1 MFSSAIRSSLRSS
14 SRLTA
19 RSAAQSRVSA
29 FRTPGFRKYSTEA
42 PKSSSNILLWSGL
55 GVAAAGGVAWY
66 IYGSDADVKV
76 AETAL
81 KSGVQSAKVAA
92 NFVPSKGDYQKVRVP
107 RGKLTSSRVRLT
119 FYVNYLQVYNKIAEL
134 LDDASD
140 AGYDDGSYGPVI
152 LRLAWHASGTYDK
165 ETGTGGR

>member
-14 SRLTA
+14 SRLAA
-19 RSAAQSRVSA
+19 RPAAPNRISA
-29 FRTPGFRKYSTEA
+29 FRSSGLRRYSTEA
-42 PKSSSNILLWSGL
+42 PKSSSNTLLWTSI
-55 GVAAAGGVAWY
+55 GVAAVGGVAWY
-66 IYGSDADVKV
+66 IYSSDDAVKG

-92 NFVPSKGDYQKVRVP
+92 NFVPSKEDYQKVGRCTET
-107 RGKLTSSRVRLT
+107 RTCHASNWRLCKC
-119 FYVNYLQVYNKIAEL
+119 LQVYYKIAEL

-140 AGYDDGSYGPVI
+140 AKYDDGSYGPVL